1 MSTGE
6 YIDSLLEEY
15 IDSLLEEI
23 ETLKRER
30 DLYEHECS
38 SILKIIFEGIES
50 PSYINP
56 WGVFKYLKAIY
67 PNRYNRK
74 METFNVADE

>member
-6 YIDSLLEEY
+6 YIDTLLN
-15 IDSLLEEI
+15 EI
-23 ETLKRER
+23 ERLRNER
-30 DLYEHECS
+30 DLYENESMHLLE
-38 SILKIIFEGIES
+38 IIFDGIES

-67 PNRYNRK
+67 PNKYKNK
-74 METFNVADE
+74 MLEFEADE

>member
-6 YIDSLLEEY
+6 YIDTLLAEV
-15 IDSLLEEI
+15 DRLM
-23 ETLKRER
+23 KER
-30 DLYEHECS
+30 DLYENEAEHL
-38 SILKIIFEGIES
+38 LKIVLDSIES

-67 PNRYNRK
+67 PNSFERK
-74 METFNVADE
+74 MGTFEEAD